1 MVTLGRFRSS
11 LSSKKTVY
19 LVPKFPQV
27 ASRMMSTGAKIN
39 KKQTLNYE
47 IKNKE
52 VLNEHLLDKRRN
64 EIPDLK
70 DALQKNPDPFS
81 VVTGGINAMLKAILA
96 TFTLAIL
103 YGAYDSGYRRTLRTS
118 FPWGAQLID
127 LVIKEEGP
135 STVVQEES
143 DKSATDFRKTFAK

>member
-1 MVTLGRFRSS
+1 VF
-11 LSSKKTVY
+11 
-19 LVPKFPQV
+19 KF
-27 ASRMMSTGAKIN
+27 SDSE
-39 KKQTLNYE
+39 LY
-47 IKNKE
+47 KNKE